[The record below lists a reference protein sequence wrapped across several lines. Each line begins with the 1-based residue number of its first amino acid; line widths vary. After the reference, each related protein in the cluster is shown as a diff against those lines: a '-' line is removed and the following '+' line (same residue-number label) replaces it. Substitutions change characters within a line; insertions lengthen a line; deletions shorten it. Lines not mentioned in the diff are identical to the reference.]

1 MHELFDVWRII
12 AAGLGEDGHA
22 YVLDDVSGV
31 ISPLEWGNEAI
42 SLYRARRAD
51 KIVAEIN
58 AQLS

>member
-1 MHELFDVWRII
+1 
-12 AAGLGEDGHA
+12 
-22 YVLDDVSGV
+22 VSGV

>member
-31 ISPLEWGNEAI
+31 MSGATKRFRYIALAA
-42 SLYRARRAD
+42 LTR
-51 KIVAEIN
+51 
-58 AQLS
+58 